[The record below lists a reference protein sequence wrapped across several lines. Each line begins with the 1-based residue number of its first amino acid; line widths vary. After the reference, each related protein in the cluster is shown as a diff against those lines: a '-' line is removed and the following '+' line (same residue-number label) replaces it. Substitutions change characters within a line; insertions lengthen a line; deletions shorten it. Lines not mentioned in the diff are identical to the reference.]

1 MQSALILVFFHLGVV
16 VRVWA
21 LWTGVKSKIL
31 QSYPLFV
38 AMTAFAAA
46 RGLVVIACGGGLGRP
61 HPYIEIWSATQPYML
76 FFEAAAAI
84 EAFWILARHF
94 RKIKIYGPVMLT
106 LMVSASSLGTWLVA
120 RWRGNWQ
127 SPLNAL
133 VMAAQHIAFGS
144 LVLVLL
150 ALWWFRQPLGFP
162 IRPNAIRH
170 ACVLVTLFGT
180 AFLGSF
186 LVQVSRGKM
195 QANFAGNL
203 IITVG
208 ATVAYAWWARRMT
221 ATDEQ
226 LPHDP
231 PVLLAPDQFESA
243 EEADRAANR
252 RLRQAGSRT
261 LEKALRSSDI

>member
-1 MQSALILVFFHLGVV
+1 LL
-16 VRVWA
+16 
-21 LWTGVKSKIL
+21 
-31 QSYPLFV
+31 
-38 AMTAFAAA
+38 
-46 RGLVVIACGGGLGRP
+46 
-61 HPYIEIWSATQPYML
+61 
-76 FFEAAAAI
+76 FEAAAAI
-84 EAFWILARHF
+84 EAFWILATHF

-106 LMVSASSLGTWLVA
+106 LMVAVSSMGTWLVA

-127 SPLNAL
+127 SPLNSL

-150 ALWWFRQPLGFP
+150 ALWWFRQPLDFP
-162 IRPNAIRH
+162 IRANAIRH

-186 LVQVSRGKM
+186 VVQVNRSRS

-221 ATDEQ
+221 EGGEA
-226 LPHDP
+226 LPFDP
-231 PVLLAPDQFESA
+231 PAPLTPDQFESA
-243 EEADRAANR
+243 EAADRAANR

-261 LEKALRSSDI
+261 LQKAFRSSDI